1 MSFKNII
8 FDLDG
13 TLIDS
18 APGIEFAAEKAIAD
32 VISYGSNIN
41 IRKFIGPPIRE
52 VFKNALYLNDEEILD
67 KLTKVFR
74 RAYDESGWQKT
85 NIYPGVQETLS
96 CLKQLNVSN
105 FIVTNKP
112 KLPTGKI
119 LKHLALQHF
128 FLEVVTPDS
137 QISSFKSKIKSLAYL
152 CGKYHLQINES
163 VYIGD
168 SDEDRHVSESSGM
181 QFLHAAYGYG
191 KILSREGS
199 FTGSVLN
206 KITDLLEIVR
216 KEDL

>member
-8 FDLDG
+8 LNLDG

-18 APGIEFAAEKAIAD
+18 APGIEFAAEKAIANI
-32 VISYGSNIN
+32 ISYGSNIN

-105 FIVTNKP
+105 FIVTQQAKTADRENIK
-112 KLPTGKI
+112 
-119 LKHLALQHF
+119 AL
-128 FLEVVTPDS
+128 
-137 QISSFKSKIKSLAYL
+137 SFATLF
-152 CGKYHLQINES
+152 
-163 VYIGD
+163 
-168 SDEDRHVSESSGM
+168 SG
-181 QFLHAAYGYG
+181 
-191 KILSREGS
+191 SRNAR
-199 FTGSVLN
+199 FPN
-206 KITDLLEIVR
+206 FII
-216 KEDL
+216 